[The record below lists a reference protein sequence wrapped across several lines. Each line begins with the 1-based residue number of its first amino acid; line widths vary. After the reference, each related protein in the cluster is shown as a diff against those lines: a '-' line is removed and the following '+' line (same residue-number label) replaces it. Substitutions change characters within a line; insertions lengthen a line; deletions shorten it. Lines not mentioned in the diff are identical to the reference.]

1 MLVAYE
7 EVVEIYKTLA
17 LATTNGEAFNPDLA
31 GSLNNLSNFL
41 SGLGR
46 REEATVASEKAVE
59 IYITLAMTNSKAF
72 NSDLAR
78 SLHNLSCHLRDA
90 GDNEGA
96 LAAIKD
102 SVSIYRHLFRQD
114 PVYFQPLL
122 AEAISTLN
130 FYLEIDERMKDARL
144 VEDEAGQLPSFV
156 DVGIQLSVS
165 NTLFY
170 LLIIFT
176 CIHL

>member
-78 SLHNLSCHLRDA
+78 FIVHTCIDSNCCIVLVNDWCKKCIVARISMVT
-90 GDNEGA
+90 NEG
-96 LAAIKD
+96 
-102 SVSIYRHLFRQD
+102 
-114 PVYFQPLL
+114 
-122 AEAISTLN
+122 E
-130 FYLEIDERMKDARL
+130 
-144 VEDEAGQLPSFV
+144 
-156 DVGIQLSVS
+156 
-165 NTLFY
+165 
-170 LLIIFT
+170 
-176 CIHL
+176 